1 MSPFPINLRI
11 ILSQLEGSGR
21 GALGSYDSG
30 SYEALTSFLSEEPLR
45 DGDVWVAKLMRRNGM
60 LALRVLEV
68 RMAYC
73 NEDFEY
79 DQLEK
84 LTR

>member
-1 MSPFPINLRI
+1 MA
-11 ILSQLEGSGR
+11 QLEGSGR
-21 GALGSYDSG
+21 GALGSYNS
-30 SYEALTSFLSEEPLR
+30 SAYEELTSFLAEEPLR
-45 DGDVWVAKLMRRNGM
+45 DGDAWVAKLMRRNGM

-68 RMAYC
+68 RLAYC